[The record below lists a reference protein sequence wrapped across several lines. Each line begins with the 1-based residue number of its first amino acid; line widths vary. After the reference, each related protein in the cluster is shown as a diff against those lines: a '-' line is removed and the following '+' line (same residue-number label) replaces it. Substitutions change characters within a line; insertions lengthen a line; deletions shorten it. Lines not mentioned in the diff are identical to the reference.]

1 MKMRWLKKW
10 FVAASMAATGTAL
23 AAPTVLTVYTAFETD
38 DLSAYKQAFEA
49 KYPDIKIN
57 WVRNS
62 TGIIAAKLKAEKDN
76 PRADVIWGVSV
87 TDVEQLK
94 KDGILEPYM
103 PAEAEKIPAK
113 FRDNDQPPSWI
124 GTNGYVGAIIYNTI
138 EGKKKNIPQPATRED
153 LTDPV
158 YKDQIVMP
166 NPAASGTGFLCV
178 SGWIQ
183 AWGEEK
189 AWAYMDKLNQNVRQY
204 TQSGSAPAVQA
215 GRGETVVGIAFELRG
230 ARLLQDGAPISVTLP
245 KEALG
250 WDLNAVAVIKGS
262 PQLDAAKKLADWAT
276 STEAMKVYGKTRV
289 VIAMPEYGA
298 KLEGLP
304 ADETDRLLDQDFE
317 WAASN
322 RERIIREFEKRYGAK
337 AQAKS

>member
-1 MKMRWLKKW
+1 MQHSWLKGL
-10 FVAASMAATGTAL
+10 FVAISMAAAGAAL
-23 AAPTVLTVYTAFETD
+23 AQPATLTVYTAFETD

-49 KYPDIKIN
+49 RYPDIKIN

-76 PRADVIWGVSV
+76 QRADAIWGLSV

-94 KDGILEPYM
+94 RDGLIEPYM
-103 PAEAEKIPAK
+103 PAEAQKIPAK
-113 FRDNDQPPSWI
+113 FRDSDQPPSWV
-124 GTNGYVGAIIYNTI
+124 GTNGYVAAIIYNTV
-138 EGKKKNIPQPATRED
+138 EGKKKNIPAPATWED
-153 LTDPV
+153 LTKPA
-158 YKDQIVMP
+158 YKGQIVMP
-166 NPAASGTGFLCV
+166 NPAASGTGFLCI

-183 AWGEEK
+183 AWGEAK
-189 AWAYMDKLNQNVRQY
+189 AWAYMDQLNQNVSQY

-230 ARLLQDGAPISVTLP
+230 ARLLQEGAPITVTLP

-262 PQLDAAKKLADWAT
+262 PNAAAAKKLADWAT
-276 STEAMKVYGKTRV
+276 SAEAMKVYGKSRV

-304 ADETDRLLDQDFE
+304 PDQNERLLEQDFG
-317 WAASN
+317 WASKN
-322 RERIIREFEKRYGAK
+322 RERIIQEFEKRYGAK
-337 AQAKS
+337 SRTKS